1 MKASKKVIG
10 SVAVS
15 GLAVALMVTAVTGNQ
30 VLSADRTAAA
40 AESQLVK
47 NGMAGFSVV
56 MNEYEFEAAD
66 YLDSYVSIE
75 PAETNLVASSAQEA
89 VENTPEESEEKTL
102 SKEEKEWQDKLMAK
116 VDDFLYVREKADADS
131 GIVGKMYKGDRALIK
146 EAGDTWTEIESG
158 SVKGYVKNEYCVVG
172 KDALEYAKKNCDVI
186 ATVSIDGLRIRDEQ
200 STDASV
206 ITALAS
212 GEKLK
217 IKKDA
222 DTKDGWIAVIYDGQT
237 RYVSEEYVTIS
248 YDTGKAIT
256 LEEEQAAIAAAE
268 AEKAAGASTG
278 SSNSSGSSQKNGAKK
293 SQGSSV
299 SANTDDVTLL
309 AALIQ
314 CEAGGCSYDCQLAVG
329 SVVVNRVKS
338 GSFPNTVYKV
348 IYQRGQFGPASS
360 GKLAS
365 RIKKG
370 VSNTARRAA
379 QAALSGTD
387 NTNGAKYFKL
397 ASSGHKGVKY
407 GPIVFY

>member
-1 MKASKKVIG
+1 M
-10 SVAVS
+10 
-15 GLAVALMVTAVTGNQ
+15 
-30 VLSADRTAAA
+30 
-40 AESQLVK
+40 
-47 NGMAGFSVV
+47 
-56 MNEYEFEAAD
+56 
-66 YLDSYVSIE
+66 
-75 PAETNLVASSAQEA
+75 
-89 VENTPEESEEKTL
+89 
-102 SKEEKEWQDKLMAK
+102 
-116 VDDFLYVREKADADS
+116 FLFDA
-131 GIVGKMYKGDRALIK
+131 
-146 EAGDTWTEIESG
+146 
-158 SVKGYVKNEYCVVG
+158 
-172 KDALEYAKKNCDVI
+172 
-186 ATVSIDGLRIRDEQ
+186 
-200 STDASV
+200 
-206 ITALAS
+206 
-212 GEKLK
+212 
-217 IKKDA
+217 
-222 DTKDGWIAVIYDGQT
+222 QT

-370 VSNTARRAA
+370 VSKTARRAA